1 MLYFC
6 KFCSSEEGSMD
17 REGSKF
23 LDVLLWMILF
33 VILVMAR
40 VVEKVFSTKLFVD
53 DDTRHK
59 KA

>member
-1 MLYFC
+1 
-6 KFCSSEEGSMD
+6 MD